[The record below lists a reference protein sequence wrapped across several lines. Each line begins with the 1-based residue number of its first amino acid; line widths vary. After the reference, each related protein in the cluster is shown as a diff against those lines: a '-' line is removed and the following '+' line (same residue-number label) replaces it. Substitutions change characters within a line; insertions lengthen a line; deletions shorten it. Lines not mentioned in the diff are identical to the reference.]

1 MPFLPLADGTLIYAE
16 AVGDASKPVL
26 VFIHGLALGLLGH
39 HKSADPRWSEAL
51 YLVRYDTRGH
61 GQSGMPTDAAAW
73 ESQRLA
79 EDFDAVVNAFGLK
92 NPFVLGWS
100 LGATHIADVLAFHPP
115 SYLSGIIHL
124 AAVPYIT
131 EDAVA
136 KPSSDAMKSLISN
149 AGISFID
156 LCTDDASFEL
166 QAVCRGYV
174 LAQPGPVAQL
184 VLGRTQNVTGL
195 LTAGEQGL
203 PLLALAG
210 TDDLA
215 LNGSISYTFMEP
227 FKDKEFVSIEGAD
240 HMAWLTD
247 KDLMRETIVA
257 WIYKN
262 VHRVV

>member
-1 MPFLPLADGTLIYAE
+1 
-16 AVGDASKPVL
+16 
-26 VFIHGLALGLLGH
+26 
-39 HKSADPRWSEAL
+39 
-51 YLVRYDTRGH
+51 
-61 GQSGMPTDAAAW
+61 
-73 ESQRLA
+73 
-79 EDFDAVVNAFGLK
+79 
-92 NPFVLGWS
+92 
-100 LGATHIADVLAFHPP
+100 
-115 SYLSGIIHL
+115 
-124 AAVPYIT
+124 
-131 EDAVA
+131 
-136 KPSSDAMKSLISN
+136 MKSLISVLLNPPDVASFQN